1 MNPAAPSTDGAD
13 FPRRRA
19 FHATLRHSL
28 GLLAALVLAWLIM
41 RAYRDPALMI
51 EIANWRLC

>member
-1 MNPAAPSTDGAD
+1 MTPAAPVPDGAD

-19 FHATLRHSL
+19 FRPTLRHSL
-28 GLLAALVLAWLIM
+28 GLLVALALAWLIM

-51 EIANWRLC
+51 ELANWRLC